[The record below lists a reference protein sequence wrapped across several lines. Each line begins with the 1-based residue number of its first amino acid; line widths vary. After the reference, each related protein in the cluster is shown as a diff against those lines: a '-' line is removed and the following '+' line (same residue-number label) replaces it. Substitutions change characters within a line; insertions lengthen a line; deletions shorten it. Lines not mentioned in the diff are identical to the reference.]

1 MGLSWSGSGT
11 GGACIFLF
19 ILSAALAFCGR
30 GALLAEEAPEAGEG
44 QEQVLP
50 YELEPILVRTV
61 RIRQAERDPSSFA
74 SVLETE
80 PYQAHFRTVPD
91 LLSRQP
97 GVHLSQFGG
106 LGQFSTVSIRGSS
119 AEQVLV
125 LLDGIPLNT
134 GQGGSVDLST
144 IPIESLDRIE
154 VIRGGGSAVYGPDAM
169 GGVVN
174 LVTKKPGETPEV
186 DGLFTY
192 GSLGT
197 VKGAASARGRTGD
210 VGYFVSATHL
220 QSEGDFSY
228 ETLDIRTE
236 SGQPLQRPEQR
247 ERANNDFSSQDL
259 LARLTFSPW
268 KNLELDLSNE
278 LFHTERGQ
286 PRFAE
291 NASLFARQRYVRDAT
306 YIKAAIPRF
315 LGEPSRLSGTLF
327 QRFDRIRFRDP
338 DPSLGNPI
346 NTTSRN
352 YAFGGNLEWGLYGK
366 AFACEHVATLGWDIE
381 REELRDDVAAGQTGF
396 GSRGRT
402 TNSVYGR
409 DEIVLPGGKVSLLG
423 AWRLEHSGRE
433 GTHLSGKAGLI
444 WKFFWKAHFKANLER
459 AYRRPN
465 FTELY
470 HPDQGYIRGNPDLD
484 SERATNVDF
493 GLGVALPRFF
503 FEAAGFHN
511 RVEDSILWLPVSAF
525 TVQPVNTG
533 RVRTWGA
540 EVDVEARP
548 WEFLGLTINYTYLHA
563 QSLETGLQLPGRPR
577 HTVNG
582 RISIDRPVGSLYGEI
597 QYVSSIPVVSTGELA
612 LKWRTVAD
620 LGAKANLEALPG
632 VGRIPWARSV
642 SVGLDVKNAGDVSYR
657 DAQNFPL
664 PGRMFLGTIEA
675 RF

>member
-1 MGLSWSGSGT
+1 MGSTWSRLGASRALLS
-11 GGACIFLF
+11 IFFL
-19 ILSAALAFCGR
+19 AALALCGH
-30 GALLAEEAPEAGEG
+30 GQLLAQQAEQTDEP
-44 QEQVLP
+44 QEQIAP

-80 PYQAHFRTVPD
+80 PYHAHFRTVPD

-97 GVHLSQFGG
+97 GVHLSQLGG

-144 IPIESLDRIE
+144 IPLESLDRIE
-154 VIRGGGSAVYGPDAM
+154 VIRGGGSAIYGPDAL

-174 LVTKKPGETPEV
+174 LVTKKPGDSPEV

-192 GSLGT
+192 GSLQT
-197 VKGAASARGRTGD
+197 VKGAASARGRLRG
-210 VGYFVSATHL
+210 VGYFLSATHL

-236 SGQPLQRPEQR
+236 TGQPLQRPEQR

-259 LARLTFSPW
+259 LTRLSFAPW
-268 KNLELDLSNE
+268 KNLELDVSNE

-286 PRFAE
+286 PGFAE
-291 NASLFARQRYVRDAT
+291 SPSLDARQRYVRDAT
-306 YIKAAIPRF
+306 YVKAALPRF
-315 LGEPSRLSGTLF
+315 LGETSRLSGTLF

-338 DPSLGNPI
+338 DPTLGNPI
-346 NTTSRN
+346 DTTSRN
-352 YAFGGNLEWGLYGK
+352 YAFGGNLEWEIYGE
-366 AFACEHVATLGWDIE
+366 ALSCEHGAVLGWDIE
-381 REELRDDVAAGQTGF
+381 QEELRDDVAAGQAGF

-423 AWRLEHSGRE
+423 AWRIEHSGRE
-433 GTHLSGKAGLI
+433 GTHPSGKVGFV
-444 WKFFWKAHFKANLER
+444 WKFYWKAHLKANLER

-484 SERATNVDF
+484 AERATNVDF
-493 GLGVALPRFF
+493 GLGVTLPRVF

-548 WEFLGLTINYTYLHA
+548 WDFLGLAVNYTYLHA

-582 RISIDRPVGSLYGEI
+582 RVSLDRPAGSLYGEM
-597 QYVSSIPVVSTGELA
+597 QYVSSIPVVSTGELS

-620 LGAKANLEALPG
+620 VGAKANLEAMPG
-632 VGRIPWARSV
+632 LGKIPWVRSL
-642 SVGLDVKNAGDVSYR
+642 SVGLDVKNVGDVSYR
-657 DAQNFPL
+657 DALNFPL
-664 PGRMFLGTIEA
+664 PGRMFLGTIQA
-675 RF
+675 KF

>member
-1 MGLSWSGSGT
+1 MGPSRSGSGT
-11 GGACIFLF
+11 GRALI
-19 ILSAALAFCGR
+19 SAVVSCALAFCWPGYV
-30 GALLAEEAPEAGEG
+30 LAEQEEQAGEG
-44 QEQVLP
+44 QEQIAP

-144 IPIESLDRIE
+144 IPMESLDRIE
-154 VIRGGGSAVYGPDAM
+154 VIRGGGSAIYGPDAM

-174 LVTKKPGETPEV
+174 LVTKRPGETPEV

-192 GSLGT
+192 GSLQT

-228 ETLDIRTE
+228 DTLDIRTE
-236 SGQPLQRPEQR
+236 AGQPLQRPEQR
-247 ERANNDFSSQDL
+247 ERVNNDFSSQDL
-259 LARLTFSPW
+259 LARVTFAPW
-268 KNLELDLSNE
+268 KNLELDVSNE

-286 PRFAE
+286 PGFAE
-291 NASLFARQRYVRDAT
+291 NPSAYARQRYVRDAT
-306 YIKAAIPRF
+306 YIKAAVPRF
-315 LGEPSRLSGTLF
+315 LGESSRLSGTLF

-352 YAFGGNLEWGLYGK
+352 YAYGGNLEWGLYGE
-366 AFACEHVATLGWDIE
+366 ALSCEHMTALGWDIE
-381 REELRDDVAAGQTGF
+381 QEDLRDDVAAGQAGF

-423 AWRLEHSGRE
+423 AWRIEHSGRE
-433 GTHLSGKAGLI
+433 GTHPSGKVGFV
-444 WKFFWKAHFKANLER
+444 WKFFWKAHFKANFER

-484 SERATNVDF
+484 AERSTNVDF
-493 GLGVALPRFF
+493 GFGLTLPRLF
-503 FEAAGFHN
+503 FEAAGFHS

-548 WEFLGLTINYTYLHA
+548 WDFLGCTVNYTYLHA
-563 QSLETGLQLPGRPR
+563 QSVETGLQLPGRPR

-582 RISIDRPVGSLYGEI
+582 RVSIDRPLGSVYGEI

-612 LKWRTVAD
+612 LRWRTVAD
-620 LGAKANLEALPG
+620 LGARVNLEAVPG
-632 VGRIPWARSV
+632 LGTIPWVRSL
-642 SVGLDVKNAGDVSYR
+642 SAGLDVKNVGDVSYR

-664 PGRMFLGTIEA
+664 PGRMFLGTVQA
-675 RF
+675 KF